1 MAIERIKVLGVPV
14 DVCSQ
19 EDFENEV
26 MELLARPGAKQIV
39 FLSVWGLLKA
49 RGKNNFAEC
58 VQNADLILPVSKS
71 IINGAAFLH
80 KKTPSRYNPFP
91 AVINLLSI
99 LESHMKTLYML
110 GGRKKVL
117 QKAHGNVRKTFPGLN
132 IVGGYVGY
140 YQRTME
146 DNIIQAIYKASP
158 SMVLVSD
165 GIKEKDCWSFN
176 RRNRFSNSIFV
187 YYKDAFGIFSEHTK
201 RVKESTFEKGLEVFQ
216 EILRNPLKVFLI
228 FPFMYYKLLL
238 VWYRVFKK

>member
-1 MAIERIKVLGVPV
+1 MAVERIKVLGVPV
-14 DVCSQ
+14 DVCSS
-19 EDFENEV
+19 EDFENEI

-58 VQNADLILPVSKS
+58 VENADLVLPVSKS
-71 IINGAAFLH
+71 IIKGAAFLQ
-80 KKTPSRYNPFP
+80 KKVPSRYNMFTT
-91 AVINLLSI
+91 VISLLSI
-99 LESHMKTLYML
+99 LDSHLKTLYML

-117 QKAHGNVRKTFPGLN
+117 QKSYNNVKKTFPNLN
-132 IVGGYVGY
+132 IVGCYVGY
-140 YQRTME
+140 YPRNME

-165 GIKEKDCWSFN
+165 GIKEKECWAYN

-201 RVKESTFEKGLEVFQ
+201 RVKETTFEKGLEIFQ
-216 EILRNPLKVFLI
+216 EILRNPLKIFLI
-228 FPFMYYKLLL
+228 FPFLYYKLLL